1 MIYIVDDEIR
11 IAQLLADYL
20 HNSGYETKLFD
31 HGEQLLPAIKS
42 HKPDLILL
50 DIMLPG
56 IDGLTLCQEIKAKYD
71 IPIILISA
79 KREELD
85 RVLGLEIGA
94 DDYIC
99 KPFDSVREVVA
110 RVKARLRESVVV
122 ETVQGLNIDDEKKLA
137 WLDGKKIDL
146 TPVEYRLLFTLSNN
160 VGYPV
165 SRDKLLDNLYE
176 DKRVVSDRTV
186 DSHVKNLRKK
196 LMDIRPEEDL
206 IKGVYGRGYQFGG

>member
-1 MIYIVDDEIR
+1 MIFIVDDEKR
-11 IAQLLADYL
+11 IANLLSDYL
-20 HNSGYETKLFD
+20 HDAGYKTKQIHNGSD
-31 HGEQLLPAIKS
+31 VLPEIQKN
-42 HKPDLILL
+42 KPDLILL

-56 IDGLTLCQEIKAKYD
+56 VNGLTLCKDIKAKYD

-79 KREELD
+79 KSEEVD
-85 RVLGLEIGA
+85 RILGLELGA

-110 RVKARLRESVVV
+110 RVKARLRESPVAS
-122 ETVQGLNIDDEKKLA
+122 ENFKGLKIDHDKEIV
-137 WLDGKKIDL
+137 WLDEVRIDL
-146 TPVEYRLLFTLSNN
+146 TPVEYRLIYTLSQN

-165 SRDKLLDNLYE
+165 AREKLLDKLYQ

-196 LMDIRPEEDL
+196 LMEIRPDDEM
-206 IKGVYGRGYQFGG
+206 IKGVYGRGYQLG

>member
-1 MIYIVDDEIR
+1 MIFIVDDEKR
-11 IAQLLADYL
+11 IATLLSDYL
-20 HNSGYETKLFD
+20 HNAGYKTKIID
-31 HGEQLLPAIKS
+31 NGSDVLPEIKKN
-42 HKPDLILL
+42 KPDLILL

-56 IDGLTLCQEIKAKYD
+56 VDGLTLCKEIKAKDD

-79 KREELD
+79 KSEEVD
-85 RVLGLEIGA
+85 RILGLELGA

-110 RVKARLRESVVV
+110 RVKARLRKSSVSN
-122 ETVQGLNIDDEKKLA
+122 ENLEGLKVDNDKKIV
-137 WLDGKKIDL
+137 WLDDVRIEL
-146 TPVEYRLLFTLSNN
+146 TPVEYRLLYTLSQN

-165 SRDKLLDNLYE
+165 AREKLLDNLYE

-196 LMDIRPEEDL
+196 LMEIRPDDEM
-206 IKGVYGRGYQFGG
+206 IKGVYGRGYQLG

>member
-11 IAQLLADYL
+11 IANLLSDYL
-20 HNSGYETKLFD
+20 IAAGFQTHTINNGSD
-31 HGEQLLPAIKS
+31 VLPSIEKN
-42 HKPDLILL
+42 KPDLILL

-56 IDGLTLCQEIKAKYD
+56 IDGLTLCQEIKSKYD

-79 KREELD
+79 KSEEVD
-85 RVLGLEIGA
+85 RILGLEIGA

-99 KPFDSVREVVA
+99 KPFDSIREVVA
-110 RVKARLRESVVV
+110 RVKARLREPNIQESFK
-122 ETVQGLNIDDEKKLA
+122 GLKIDEDKKLV
-137 WLDGKKIDL
+137 WLDDQKVDL
-146 TPVEYRLLFTLSNN
+146 TPVEYRLLHTLSQN

-165 SRDKLLDNLYE
+165 SREKLLDNLYE

-196 LMDIRPEEDL
+196 LMEIRNQEDI
-206 IKGVYGRGYQFGG
+206 IKGVYGRGYQFGE